1 MDDNSNRQKLLSIG
15 PVKAEKRIQLTKV
28 LNEWAMCTDVLFEGE
43 FEKYNAIQV
52 YKPSEDSTDM
62 PVFIVRGDNRLFILD
77 EPTYTA
83 DINEKE
89 AVSILLGISIW
100 QTWHSNLEQYLI
112 ETVKISKQIEYTR
125 AEAWYNQ
132 GMRELTDSYEVQC
145 NKIGQLQQKILEEH
159 QEKKEAFKIT
169 QEKAEIRYQE
179 QRKNLEAYI
188 DELTFVKLK
197 GLQKQIT
204 ERDRLTKETV
214 FEKKKKISETTI
226 SVNEQLV
233 EIRSRHER
241 TLLKEIDTILEAH
254 DEIMNNRLGEIE
266 NKYQHE
272 CADIRKNFNEI
283 KANYKELTPQTVI
296 DAKTE
301 MKDKLST
308 ANRKMKQEVKRER
321 ERQKQIITNQKAE
334 LRLKNK
340 YNADIE
346 IAQAKNSV
354 RSIKAELLDP
364 KKENDIQSQIDDVKN
379 EIRETRKQISALKR
393 EIYPIEKVK
402 VLDFKYEVA
411 AIKEEFRIGKQKLK
425 AELKRKLAEIQYKY
439 KSGFKISIRRAAYA
453 TDLQDYI

>member
-1 MDDNSNRQKLLSIG
+1 MDDNSNRKKLLSIR
-15 PVKAEKRIQLTKV
+15 PVDAKERIELTKV
-28 LNEWAMCTDVLFEGE
+28 LNEWAKCTDVLFEGE

-52 YKPSEDSTDM
+52 YRPSEDSIDM
-62 PVFIVRGDNRLFILD
+62 PVFIARGDNRLFILD
-77 EPTYTA
+77 EPTYPA
-83 DINEKE
+83 QIEERE
-89 AVSILLGISIW
+89 ATSILLGMTIW

-112 ETVKISKQIEYTR
+112 ETVKMSKQIECTR
-125 AEAWYNQ
+125 AKAWYDQ
-132 GMRELTDSYEVQC
+132 GMRELTDSYETQYE
-145 NKIGQLQQKILEEH
+145 KI
-159 QEKKEAFKIT
+159 EKKESDKQQKAVEE
-169 QEKAEIRYQE
+169 QEKTDKKK
-179 QRKNLEAYI
+179 KNLSAYI

-204 ERDRLTKETV
+204 ERDQVAKEAV
-214 FEKKKKISETTI
+214 IEKKKKISETAM
-226 SVNEQLV
+226 SVNEQIV

-241 TLLKEIDTILEAH
+241 TLLREIDSILEAH
-254 DEIMNNRLGEIE
+254 DKIMNERLNKIE
-266 NKYQHE
+266 NKYQQA
-272 CADIRKNFNEI
+272 CADIRKDFNEI
-283 KANYKELTPQTVI
+283 KANYKELPPQVII

-334 LRLKNK
+334 LHVKNK

-354 RSIKAELLDP
+354 RSIKAELLEP
-364 KKENDIQSQIDDVKN
+364 KKHNDIQSQIEDVKN

-393 EIYPIEKVK
+393 EICPIEKV
-402 VLDFKYEVA
+402 DFKYEVA
-411 AIKEEFRIGKQKLK
+411 AIKEEFRTGKQKLK
-425 AELKRKLAEIQYKY
+425 AELNRKLAEIQYKY